1 MESKNKLESVELGEI
16 GFDKFLVAKT
26 FDIVSKFLDQVSHN
40 LDSELEKSTLPEIA
54 VFSLANSGATHP
66 VIY

>member
-1 MESKNKLESVELGEI
+1 MESKSKLESVEFGAI
-16 GFDKFLVAKT
+16 GFDRFLAAKT
-26 FDIVSKFLDQVSHN
+26 FYIVSKFLDQVSHT

-54 VFSLANSGATHP
+54 VFSLVNSGAKYL